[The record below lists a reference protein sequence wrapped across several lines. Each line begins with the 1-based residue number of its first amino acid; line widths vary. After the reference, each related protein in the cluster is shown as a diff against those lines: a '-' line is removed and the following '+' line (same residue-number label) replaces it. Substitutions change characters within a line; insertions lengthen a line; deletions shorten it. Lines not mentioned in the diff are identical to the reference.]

1 VDGDLRALCA
11 ELVAA
16 LSSYDEANPYHDNAE
31 LLRRANDLLK
41 SYKKRDVDR
50 LLSPGY
56 ESGAGVMDGAQL
68 VDGEWYDPMFGCDSL
83 QYVVDNI
90 RNRASL
96 SG

>member
-16 LSSYDEANPYHDNAE
+16 LSSYDEADPYHDCAG
-31 LLRRANDLLK
+31 LLRRANNLLE
-41 SYKKRDVDR
+41 SYKKRNVDR

-56 ESGAGVMDGAQL
+56 ESGVGVMDGAQL

-90 RNRASL
+90 RNHASL
-96 SG
+96 GG